1 MKIIYLTIKIV
12 QINNLIKQKQ
22 YGLHASIGKKA
33 GFVCNKTS
41 IYAYLAKI
49 SSISGDNSISN
60 PGNLLQ
66 LILHLTSAEN
76 FTISVNNLKFK
87 KWNLN

>member
-1 MKIIYLTIKIV
+1 MVYLLRLAKR
-12 QINNLIKQKQ
+12 QD
-22 YGLHASIGKKA
+22 
-33 GFVCNKTS
+33 FFCNKTS

-49 SSISGDNSISN
+49 SLISGDNSISN

-66 LILHLTSAEN
+66 LILHLISAEN